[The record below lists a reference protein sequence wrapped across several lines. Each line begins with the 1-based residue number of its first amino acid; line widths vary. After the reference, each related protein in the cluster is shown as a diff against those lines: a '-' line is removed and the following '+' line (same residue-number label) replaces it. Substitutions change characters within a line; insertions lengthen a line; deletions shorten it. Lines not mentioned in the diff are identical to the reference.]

1 MQALLDKAKGR
12 TEYSEIY
19 HLKQRVVPVK
29 FAPGGI
35 SSAEARR
42 VEGVAMRVVVDDR
55 FGYVASTDLAHS
67 DDIVDAAVT
76 AAAYGAE
83 ADLAFPDTPANS
95 LEGLHASG
103 TATQSV
109 ESLVALGEEIRRRL
123 AEARPDAEA
132 SVGVTLVVDEIS
144 YHNTHRVDAAEQSS
158 AIKVSVELARSKPG
172 DVFTVDRGFQAR
184 TLSEL
189 AVESCTHE
197 VLHLMGLAE
206 DIVAAPSGEMPVVL
220 TSHAAIALVLPLMFS
235 LNGELAGTGM
245 SPFAAKVGET
255 LFDNAFCLC
264 DDGRNVAGSIAGAF
278 DTEGT
283 PTQRTVLIDRGTL
296 QGFFH
301 DRRSA
306 QRMGVEPT
314 GNGLKGGLTSV
325 FGHRQ
330 FRPLPEAMFSHFEV
344 ATGAASQED
353 LIREVDN
360 GLLIDSVLGLG
371 QGNILAGEFSN
382 NVAVGYRIENGRVTG
397 RVKDV
402 MISGNSYDL
411 LKGHLLGVGDDPGWF
426 AGRLFSPSIAVS
438 GVNVA
443 SR

>member
-1 MQALLDKAKGR
+1 
-12 TEYSEIY
+12 
-19 HLKQRVVPVK
+19 
-29 FAPGGI
+29 
-35 SSAEARR
+35 
-42 VEGVAMRVVVDDR
+42 
-55 FGYVASTDLAHS
+55 
-67 DDIVDAAVT
+67 
-76 AAAYGAE
+76 
-83 ADLAFPDTPANS
+83 
-95 LEGLHASG
+95 
-103 TATQSV
+103 
-109 ESLVALGEEIRRRL
+109 
-123 AEARPDAEA
+123 
-132 SVGVTLVVDEIS
+132 
-144 YHNTHRVDAAEQSS
+144 
-158 AIKVSVELARSKPG
+158 
-172 DVFTVDRGFQAR
+172 
-184 TLSEL
+184 
-189 AVESCTHE
+189 
-197 VLHLMGLAE
+197 
-206 DIVAAPSGEMPVVL
+206 
-220 TSHAAIALVLPLMFS
+220 
-235 LNGELAGTGM
+235 
-245 SPFAAKVGET
+245 
-255 LFDNAFCLC
+255 
-264 DDGRNVAGSIAGAF
+264 
-278 DTEGT
+278 
-283 PTQRTVLIDRGTL
+283 
-296 QGFFH
+296 
-301 DRRSA
+301 
-306 QRMGVEPT
+306 MGVEPT